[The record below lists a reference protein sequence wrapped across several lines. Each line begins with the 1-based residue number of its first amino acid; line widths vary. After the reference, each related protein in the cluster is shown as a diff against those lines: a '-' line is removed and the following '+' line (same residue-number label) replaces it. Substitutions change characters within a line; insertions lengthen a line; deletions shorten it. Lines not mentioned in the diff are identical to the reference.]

1 MLFDNKNVEVDI
13 VIFCRKQWTSIQ
25 GFMYYL
31 RVEVDK
37 MPYYIPVES
46 RQVYERFRE
55 TYKDAESANI
65 DEFIGELIDAWEEKE
80 ESQI

>member
-1 MLFDNKNVEVDI
+1 
-13 VIFCRKQWTSIQ
+13 
-25 GFMYYL
+25 MYYL